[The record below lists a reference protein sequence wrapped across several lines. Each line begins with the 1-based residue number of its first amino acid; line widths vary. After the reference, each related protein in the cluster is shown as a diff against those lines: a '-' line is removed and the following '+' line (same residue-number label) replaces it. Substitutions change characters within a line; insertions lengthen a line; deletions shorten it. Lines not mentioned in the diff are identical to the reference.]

1 MLWKYIAQRLVGA
14 IPTLLVMI
22 FIAFYLVHSAPGGP
36 FDAEKEISA
45 EVKANLDRL
54 YQLDQPLHIQF
65 LNYLSSLI
73 QGDLGPSFRYR
84 DWSVNDLIQ
93 TGFPVSLKLGVIAMS
108 LAVVVGCMLG
118 IVSALN
124 RNQILDDWIRIG
136 AVTGIAIPGF
146 VVAPFLILF
155 FAIWLGWLPAG
166 GWQYN
171 RPSDMLMP
179 VATLALPQIA
189 YITKLMRGSMIEV
202 LESSYIRTAKAKGLP
217 IYLIVLRHS
226 IKPAILPVISYLG
239 PASAA
244 IITGSVVIEQIFGI
258 PGMGRYFVQGAMNR
272 DYTLVLGV
280 VVLYGMLILLA
291 NLIVD
296 LIYVWLD
303 PKLRYE

>member
-202 LESSYIRTAKAKGLP
+202 LGSSYIRTAKAKGLP

>member
-1 MLWKYIAQRLVGA
+1 MWKYIAQRLVGA